1 MLRASILLLIAAMLT
16 SAATI
21 RLYLKDGEFQLAREY
36 KVIDDRVRYYS
47 VERGDWEEIPLDLVD
62 LKKTESE
69 IKRRDESFKEEA
81 AALAAEDKAERE
93 AQKEV
98 ERVPQEP
105 GVYLVAG
112 NELKTV
118 PLAESKVVGGTRKRS
133 VLKVLAPIPIV
144 SGRGTLELDGEHST
158 NVVATD
164 RPEFYI
170 RLTREERFG
179 IVRLSEHKGNRVVEK
194 LTIVPVTKEIVEE
207 QDEVQVFR
215 KQTGDGL
222 YKIWPM
228 KPLEAGEY
236 AVVEYT
242 AALEGSLNIQVW
254 DFGVNPASTP
264 APKPK

>member
-1 MLRASILLLIAAMLT
+1 MLRRTILFLVTAILA

-21 RLYLKDGEFQLAREY
+21 RLYLKDGDFQLAREY
-36 KVIDDRVRYYS
+36 KVADDRVRYYS

-81 AALAAEDKAERE
+81 AALAAEDKAERDTE
-93 AQKEV
+93 KEV
-98 ERVPQEP
+98 GRVPQEP

-112 NELKTV
+112 NELKTI
-118 PLAESKVVGGTRKRS
+118 PLAESKVAGGTKKRS
-133 VLKVLAPIPIV
+133 ILKVLSPIPMV
-144 SGRGTLELDGEHST
+144 SGKGTLEVDGEHSP
-158 NVVATD
+158 NVVSTD

-170 RLTREERFG
+170 RLTRDERFG
-179 IVRLSEHKGNRVVEK
+179 MIRLGERKGNRVVER

-242 AALEGSLNIQVW
+242 PALEGSLNIQVW
-254 DFGVNPASTP
+254 DFGMNPGSAP
-264 APKPK
+264 AVKSK